1 MLRLTVRS
9 QAPEEAVLQVDGWV
23 AAEQV
28 LLLAQEGTRLLQT
41 SCRLLLDLKGV
52 AFIDE
57 TGLAL
62 LQEGWEERV
71 RLRNGSP
78 FIRELLAQHH
88 LKCEEDEDPC
98 AVSP

>member
-9 QAPEEAVLQVDGWV
+9 QTPEEAVLQVDGWV

-28 LLLAQEGTRLLQT
+28 RLLGQEGTRLLRT
-41 SCRLLLDLKGV
+41 SRRLVLDLKGV
-52 AFIDE
+52 IFIDE
-57 TGLAL
+57 EGLAL
-62 LQEGWEERV
+62 LREGWGERI

-88 LKCEEDEDPC
+88 LKCEEREEPC
-98 AVSP
+98 R